1 MRASSR
7 GIQKRAITS
16 VNQAILAEKYQA
28 EPKILKNTSN
38 QQKTKFK
45 KKLSKK
51 NKKKVLLPEEKNGKT
66 SQLFI
71 IIIYINFII
80 ITIFIPTFAFK
91 NLAHNLSFAY
101 NTFLSALFAS
111 ELQPRASQLRK
122 SLFFQEIFYEKTS
135 RNSIQ
140 EKPLFQFFFQV
151 LFLFLF
157 LFQNCKKRW
166 TTSQV
171 FSLSSSSPLKY
182 QLYIY
187 EKISTNLLNITC
199 NDFLPSIMFN
209 REVKQL
215 SKRNVSHTVFFSVHS

>member
-1 MRASSR
+1 M
-7 GIQKRAITS
+7 IEFK
-16 VNQAILAEKYQA
+16 NFM
-28 EPKILKNTSN
+28 LKLLG
-38 QQKTKFK
+38 FK
-45 KKLSKK
+45 KPSVYQMLIRR
-51 NKKKVLLPEEKNGKT
+51 L
-66 SQLFI
+66 
-71 IIIYINFII
+71 
-80 ITIFIPTFAFK
+80 
-91 NLAHNLSFAY
+91 
-101 NTFLSALFAS
+101 
-111 ELQPRASQLRK
+111 
-122 SLFFQEIFYEKTS
+122 EIFYEKTS